1 MAEQSGKPRKARAP
15 KLLDADGLW
24 NYSIKILSMRALSS
38 SEVRE
43 KLRRKA
49 ENTPDVDAVL
59 AKLREYG
66 YINDARFAEN
76 YASARR
82 DTQGFGRMRVL
93 RDLRTRRV
101 APALASTAVQEAFEG
116 TDEPAMI
123 QAFLERKFRN
133 VPLGEQ
139 LQDPKKLQSAYR
151 RLRYAGFSSAASI
164 RVLKRYAVE
173 AERLEES
180 PEDE

>member
-1 MAEQSGKPRKARAP
+1 MAEHSPNQRKSRTP
-15 KLLDADGLW
+15 KLLDAEGLW

-49 ENTPDVDAVL
+49 SNASDIDTVL
-59 AKLREYG
+59 VRLREYG
-66 YINDARFAEN
+66 YINDARFAES

-82 DTQGFGRMRVL
+82 DNQGFGRMRVL

-101 APALASTAVQEAFEG
+101 APALAASTVQEAFEG
-116 TDEPAMI
+116 TDEDSMI
-123 QAFLERKFRN
+123 QAFLLRKFRN
-133 VPLGEQ
+133 VPLREQ

-151 RLRYAGFSSAASI
+151 KLRFAGFSSAASI
-164 RVLKRYAVE
+164 RVLKRYAAE
-173 AERLEES
+173 ADQLEDA
-180 PEDE
+180 PEEE